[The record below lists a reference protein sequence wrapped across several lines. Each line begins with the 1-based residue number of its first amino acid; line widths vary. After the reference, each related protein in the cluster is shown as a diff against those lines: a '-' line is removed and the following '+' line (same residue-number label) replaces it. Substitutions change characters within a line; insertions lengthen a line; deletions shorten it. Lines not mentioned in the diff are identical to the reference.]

1 MYLVS
6 MGVLKPEFIK
16 DKADILTSWK
26 VNLLLRLLETEDQ
39 CMHIPFPRFLVP
51 LGEPN
56 SV

>member
-1 MYLVS
+1 

-51 LGEPN
+51 LGEPI